1 MSSQPQYSAPIP
13 SASPA
18 PTTPGRSGILPV
30 AALVTGL
37 VVGGG
42 AVGAAWALSGD
53 GPAASS
59 TAADDARDACRAL
72 GGFDESK
79 YGSKGPEGDIAL
91 NRFAAAV
98 VLSASAA
105 AGDKRYKPLAEAVQR
120 AQTLHAQTFEFGK
133 EVQQELTKARNACG
147 DL

>member
-1 MSSQPQYSAPIP
+1 MSSQPQYSAPVP

-18 PTTPGRSGILPV
+18 PTTSRRPGIVPV

-42 AVGAAWALSGD
+42 AVGAAWVLSDD
-53 GPAASS
+53 GRAGAS
-59 TAADDARDACRAL
+59 APADDARDACRAL

-79 YGSKGPEGDIAL
+79 YGSKGPEGDIAM
-91 NRFAAAV
+91 NRFAAAG

-105 AGDKRYKPLAEAVQR
+105 AGDERYKPLAEAVRR
-120 AQTLHAQTFEFGK
+120 AQTLHAQTFDFGK
-133 EVQQELTKARNACG
+133 EVKQELAKARDACG